1 MLSAIKQAFEH
12 LGNAFDLL
20 KEEDNDSLFLIVVYC
35 VFICFMTF
43 SLILVVTFA
52 CTIA

>member
-1 MLSAIKQAFEH
+1 MLSTIKQAFEH

-35 VFICFMTF
+35 IFICFMTVATL
-43 SLILVVTFA
+43 SVL
-52 CTIA
+52 TIACAID